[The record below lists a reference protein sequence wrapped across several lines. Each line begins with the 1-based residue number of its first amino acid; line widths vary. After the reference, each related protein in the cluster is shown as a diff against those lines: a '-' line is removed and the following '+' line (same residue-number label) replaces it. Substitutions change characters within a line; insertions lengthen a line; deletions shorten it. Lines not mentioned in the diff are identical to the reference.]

1 MIMLNLKNLKA
12 PPSLKESA
20 FQALKNAVIQD
31 DLKTDRIYKIEELAK
46 SLGISKTP
54 VREALLDLASRG
66 FVTIL
71 PRKGVQVNSL
81 DEKDIKDL
89 YQFRMAMERA
99 VIRQIASMITDE
111 EIERAQAINDTMA
124 DLVGS
129 DKRVE
134 YLEKDREFHLFLAE
148 LSANEYII
156 MALENVRDL
165 VDWMGV
171 KALLRDKRMKE
182 VYDEH
187 NRVIQMLRKRDV
199 DGAEKMLGEH
209 IRITMKK
216 VIGNN
221 L

>member
-1 MIMLNLKNLKA
+1 MTNLKIIKA
-12 PPSLKESA
+12 SPSLKESA
-20 FQALKNAVIQD
+20 FQALKNAVIQE
-31 DLKTDRIYKIEELAK
+31 DLKTARIYKIEELAK

-54 VREALLDLASRG
+54 VREALLDLSSRG

-71 PRKGVQVNSL
+71 PRKGVQINFL

-89 YQFRMAMERA
+89 YQFRMAIEKT
-99 VIRQIASMITDE
+99 VIRGITPIITDGD
-111 EIERAQAINDTMA
+111 IEKAQAINDTMA
-124 DLVGS
+124 DLVGTE
-129 DKRVE
+129 KRVE
-134 YLEKDREFHLFLAE
+134 YLQQDRQFHLFLAE
-148 LSANEYII
+148 LSTNEYMI

-187 NRVIQMLRKRDV
+187 NNVIQMLKKRDI
-199 DGAEKMLGEH
+199 DGAEKMIEEH

-221 L
+221 F